1 MKNTFEYIEL
11 LILTS
16 IGVFLFN
23 FDFINKLANLF
34 GKISVVM
41 VFVMFSYIMIH
52 KYIFRDN
59 E

>member
-1 MKNTFEYIEL
+1 MKNAFEYIEL

-41 VFVMFSYIMIH
+41 VFVMFSYMMIH

>member
-1 MKNTFEYIEL
+1 MKNAFEYIEL

-23 FDFINKLANLF
+23 FDFVNKLANLF
-34 GKISVVM
+34 GRISVVM

>member
-1 MKNTFEYIEL
+1 MKNAFEYIEL

>member
-1 MKNTFEYIEL
+1 MKNEFEFIEL